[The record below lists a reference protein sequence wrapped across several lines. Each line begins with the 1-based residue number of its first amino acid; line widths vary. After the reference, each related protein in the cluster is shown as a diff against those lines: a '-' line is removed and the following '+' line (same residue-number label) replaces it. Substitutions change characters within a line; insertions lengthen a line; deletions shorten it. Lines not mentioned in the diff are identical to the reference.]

1 MRRALE
7 RTREAYKVIRSVPAP
22 KRGEIL
28 RQIREALAAKV
39 RMLARLRS
47 QADPGYMRMMSSEM
61 TWEHWCPSKWARFG
75 RRAKVRCFPVLRGE
89 ERGLGLALLVPQ
101 LLDHIVSSLKRIQ
114 VLIYPIIF
122 GILFFLL

>member
-1 MRRALE
+1 MGPIIGPICCGFITEQVGVKYVFIFIACLNGS
-7 RTREAYKVIRSVPAP
+7 TLVLGVPFLRETFAP
-22 KRGEIL
+22 V
-28 RQIREALAAKV
+28 V
-39 RMLARLRS
+39 RV
-47 QADPGYMRMMSSEM
+47 
-61 TWEHWCPSKWARFG
+61 